1 MTPSLFN
8 ALRIAAGC
16 YLMYLSYTYGV
27 NVTEKKYLHSAL
39 EDTTQV
45 VQQAEGAKTVTE
57 ERLQGQKEA
66 QDEYVHQTRDDQVR
80 LAVAGDTVV
89 RLQQRVRA
97 LQAELSNRSGDTAIA
112 ACRQTT
118 RTLGELFGSCAAE
131 YRSLGQAAAED
142 RAAGVLCE
150 RSYDTLIRTGT
161 RPIDVPQ
168 SSGSLA
174 EPSETLPAE
183 PDQAARSEQP

>member
-27 NVTEKKYLHSAL
+27 NVTEKKYLRSVL

-45 VQQAEGAKTVTE
+45 VRQAEDAKGVTQQ
-57 ERLQGQKEA
+57 RLDGQKEA

-80 LAVAGDTVV
+80 LAVAGNTVV
-89 RLQQRVRA
+89 RLQQRVKA
-97 LQAELSNRSGDTAIA
+97 LQDELSHRSGDTAIA
-112 ACRQTT
+112 ACRQTSQ
-118 RTLGELFGSCAAE
+118 TLGELFSACAAE
-131 YRSLGQAAAED
+131 YRSLGQAAGED

-150 RSYDTLIRTGT
+150 RSYDTLIKTDT
-161 RPIDVPQ
+161 QQTSEPQ
-168 SSGSLA
+168 SSDSHVESLGT
-174 EPSETLPAE
+174 PPAE
-183 PDQAARSEQP
+183 QAQAEHSEQP